1 MEHIVKLTKTSAGE
15 ILCCFN
21 EYRKRQCCK
30 KQDSQFPKLSV
41 QTRQQEPHRHQHE
54 DIAPDLLCPVKLSVG
69 CEKFPQF
76 PKGRE
81 HCSAFTPLSVN
92 QRQPQ
97 NNKEIHQ
104 KHCNEQFFSL
114 TQRSHSW
121 QDFSAYPH
129 QIPCRLTHSRTAIA
143 AESQQDCLQKGYRFS
158 EYIR

>member
-1 MEHIVKLTKTSAGE
+1 MKFLKL
-15 ILCCFN
+15 LM
-21 EYRKRQCCK
+21 
-30 KQDSQFPKLSV
+30 
-41 QTRQQEPHRHQHE
+41 QTREQKSHRHQHE
-54 DIAPDLLCPVKLSVG
+54 DIAPDLLCPVELSVS

-76 PKGRE
+76 PERRE

-104 KHCNEQFFSL
+104 KHCNEQSFSL

-129 QIPCRLTHSRTAIA
+129 QIPCPRKHSKTAIA
-143 AESQQDCLQKGYRFS
+143 AESQQDCLQKGYRFWG
-158 EYIR
+158 YTL

>member
-1 MEHIVKLTKTSAGE
+1 MKFLKL
-15 ILCCFN
+15 LM
-21 EYRKRQCCK
+21 
-30 KQDSQFPKLSV
+30 
-41 QTRQQEPHRHQHE
+41 QTREQKSHRHQHKN
-54 DIAPDLLCPVKLSVG
+54 IAPDLLCPVELSVS

-76 PKGRE
+76 PERRE

-129 QIPCRLTHSRTAIA
+129 QIPCRLTHSMKAIA
-143 AESQQDCLQKGYRFS
+143 AESQQGCLQKGCRFS
-158 EYIR
+158 EYIP